1 MVDRRQ
7 IIDRIEKLYALAS
20 GGTSPGEAVAATTM
34 AEKLM
39 KKHGIRD
46 SEVNKHRYTRGE
58 RAGRK
63 QEPRTNEYEGAAR
76 HWKKRASSGPSW
88 EHYSQ
93 WQKAREEQR
102 RKDYEDFSRHYYQ
115 HTFEPKFVKAD
126 MIRETTKAYLLNVYL
141 DEKKYPWSP
150 LPVVIVSVWIPKSQV
165 IAQFGKGWL
174 LNRDLLH
181 KNLKDNIPWLLK
193 NHPVFKSQ
201 HHIEFHFKEII

>member
-1 MVDRRQ
+1 MADIWKITSLTIGRRQ

-39 KKHGIRD
+39 KKYGIKD
-46 SEVNKHRYTRGE
+46 SEVNKHRYTKGE
-58 RAGRK
+58 
-63 QEPRTNEYEGAAR
+63 Q
-76 HWKKRASSGPSW
+76 ASSYKEAAKHWQQHSSSSSSKNK
-88 EHYSQ
+88 YSQ
-93 WQKAREEQR
+93 WQQAQ
-102 RKDYEDFSRHYYQ
+102 EDFRHQYYQ
-115 HTFEPKFVKAD
+115 KTFEPKFVKAD
-126 MIRETTKAYLLNVYL
+126 KVRETDKAYLLNVYL

>member
-1 MVDRRQ
+1 MADRRQ

-39 KKHGIRD
+39 KKYGIKD
-46 SEVNKHRYTRGE
+46 SEVNKHRYTKGE
-58 RAGRK
+58 
-63 QEPRTNEYEGAAR
+63 Q
-76 HWKKRASSGPSW
+76 ASSYKEAAKHWQQHSSSSSSKNK
-88 EHYSQ
+88 YSQ
-93 WQKAREEQR
+93 WQQAQ
-102 RKDYEDFSRHYYQ
+102 EDFRHQYYQ
-115 HTFEPKFVKAD
+115 KTFEPKFVKAD
-126 MIRETTKAYLLNVYL
+126 KVRETDKAYLLNVYL

-165 IAQFGKGWL
+165 TAQFGKGWL
-174 LNRDLLH
+174 LNGDLLH

-201 HHIEFHFKEII
+201 HHIEFHFKGII

>member
-1 MVDRRQ
+1 MAGRRQ

-20 GGTSPGEAVAATTM
+20 GGTSPGEAAAATAM

-39 KKHGIRD
+39 KKHGIKD
-46 SEVNKHRYTRGE
+46 SEVNKHRYTKGE
-58 RAGRK
+58 KVK
-63 QEPRTNEYEGAAR
+63 QERRQQSYERSAHR
-76 HWKKRASSGPSW
+76 SYDQRASW
-88 EHYSQ
+88 ESYSQ
-93 WQKAREEQR
+93 WQKEQNERR
-102 RKDYEDFSRHYYQ
+102 RKEYEDFTHHYYQ
-115 HTFEPKFVKAD
+115 RTFEPRFVKAD
-126 MIRETTKAYLLNVYL
+126 KVQETDKAYLLNVYL

-165 IAQFGKGWL
+165 TAQFGKGWL
-174 LNRDLLH
+174 LNGDLLH

>member
-1 MVDRRQ
+1 MADRRQ

-39 KKHGIRD
+39 KKYGIKD
-46 SEVNKHRYTRGE
+46 SEVNKHRYTKGE
-58 RAGRK
+58 
-63 QEPRTNEYEGAAR
+63 Q
-76 HWKKRASSGPSW
+76 ASSYKEAAKHWQQHSSSSSSKNK
-88 EHYSQ
+88 YSQ
-93 WQKAREEQR
+93 WQQAQ
-102 RKDYEDFSRHYYQ
+102 EDFRHQYYQ
-115 HTFEPKFVKAD
+115 KTFEPKFVKAD
-126 MIRETTKAYLLNVYL
+126 KVRETDKAYLLNVYL

-150 LPVVIVSVWIPKSQV
+150 LPVVVVSVWIPKSQV
-165 IAQFGKGWL
+165 TAQFGKGWL
-174 LNRDLLH
+174 LNGDLLH

>member
-1 MVDRRQ
+1 MADRRQ

-39 KKHGIRD
+39 KKYRIKD
-46 SEVNKHRYTRGE
+46 SEVNKHRYTKGE
-58 RAGRK
+58 
-63 QEPRTNEYEGAAR
+63 Q
-76 HWKKRASSGPSW
+76 ASSYKEAAKHWQQHSSSSSSKNK
-88 EHYSQ
+88 YSQ
-93 WQKAREEQR
+93 WQQAQ
-102 RKDYEDFSRHYYQ
+102 EDFRHQYYQ
-115 HTFEPKFVKAD
+115 KTFEPKFVKAD
-126 MIRETTKAYLLNVYL
+126 KVRETDKAYLLNVYL

-150 LPVVIVSVWIPKSQV
+150 LPVVVVSVWIPKSQV
-165 IAQFGKGWL
+165 TAQFGKGWL
-174 LNRDLLH
+174 LNGDLLH

>member
-1 MVDRRQ
+1 MADRRQ

-39 KKHGIRD
+39 KKYGIKD
-46 SEVNKHRYTRGE
+46 SEVNKHRYTKGE
-58 RAGRK
+58 
-63 QEPRTNEYEGAAR
+63 Q
-76 HWKKRASSGPSW
+76 ASSYKEAAKHWQQHSSSSSSKNK
-88 EHYSQ
+88 YSQ
-93 WQKAREEQR
+93 WQQAQ
-102 RKDYEDFSRHYYQ
+102 EDFRHQYYQ
-115 HTFEPKFVKAD
+115 KTFEPKFVKAD
-126 MIRETTKAYLLNVYL
+126 KVRETDKAYLLNVYL

-165 IAQFGKGWL
+165 TAQFGKGWL
-174 LNRDLLH
+174 LNGDLLH

>member
-1 MVDRRQ
+1 MADRRQ

-20 GGTSPGEAVAATTM
+20 GGTSPGEAAAATAM

-39 KKHGIRD
+39 KKHGIKD
-46 SEVNKHRYTRGE
+46 SEVNKHRYANGE
-58 RAGRK
+58 KVK
-63 QEPRTNEYEGAAR
+63 QERRQQSYERSAHR
-76 HWKKRASSGPSW
+76 SYDQRASW
-88 EHYSQ
+88 ESYSQ
-93 WQKAREEQR
+93 WQKERNERR
-102 RKDYEDFSRHYYQ
+102 RKEYEDFTHHYYQ
-115 HTFEPKFVKAD
+115 RTFEPRFVKAD
-126 MIRETTKAYLLNVYL
+126 KVQETDKAYLLNVYL

-165 IAQFGKGWL
+165 TAQVGRGWL
-174 LNRDLLH
+174 LNGDLLH

>member
-1 MVDRRQ
+1 MADRRQ

-39 KKHGIRD
+39 KKYGIKD
-46 SEVNKHRYTRGE
+46 SEVNKHRYTKGE
-58 RAGRK
+58 
-63 QEPRTNEYEGAAR
+63 Q
-76 HWKKRASSGPSW
+76 ASSYKEAAKHWQQRSSSSSSKNK
-88 EHYSQ
+88 YSQ
-93 WQKAREEQR
+93 WQQAQ
-102 RKDYEDFSRHYYQ
+102 EDFRHQYYQ
-115 HTFEPKFVKAD
+115 KTFEPKFVKAD
-126 MIRETTKAYLLNVYL
+126 KVRETDKAYLLNVYL

-150 LPVVIVSVWIPKSQV
+150 LPVVVVSVWIPKSQV
-165 IAQFGKGWL
+165 TAQFGKGWL
-174 LNRDLLH
+174 LNGDLLH